1 MIAGRL
7 PWLRLDRTGIAAVG
21 AVLLLASGTL
31 DATAAWRSID
41 AATILLLFGM
51 MIVSAQFQLGGGYG
65 RLTRWLAARP
75 ASPPRLLLELMLVV
89 AVSSALLTN
98 DVVCLAIAP
107 VLTDVAVRL
116 RLDPVP
122 FLLGL
127 AAAANIGSA
136 ATLIGNPQNILIG
149 QALHLPFAGYLL
161 AGAVPAVVGTVLA
174 WAILARAYRGRWQRE
189 LAVATEPDPPFD
201 GWQTT
206 KGLATLLLLM
216 VLFGLEPAPRETL
229 ALAAAA
235 LLLCSRRL
243 QSRHL
248 FAEIDWQLL
257 LLFAA
262 LFVVNHAFSAA
273 GHAARGF
280 AWLAQHGVDVQD
292 GPTLFA
298 TAVVGSNLVSNVPL
312 TMLLLPA
319 TTHPQAGA
327 ILALATTLA
336 GNLLLVGSIAN
347 LIVIG
352 IADRLGV
359 APRRR
364 SWLHEHAR
372 TGVPITLV
380 TLLVAAAWLQLLA

>member
-89 AVSSALLTN
+89 ALSSALLTN

-161 AGAVPAVVGTVLA
+161 AGAVPAVVGSVLA

-216 VLFGLEPAPRETL
+216 VLFVLEPAPRETL

-262 LFVVNHAFSAA
+262 LFVVNHAFAA
-273 GHAARGF
+273 KGHAARGF
-280 AWLAQHGVDVQD
+280 AWLAEHGVDVND
-292 GPTLFA
+292 GATLFG

-319 TTHPQAGA
+319 TQHPQAGA

-352 IADRLGV
+352 IAERLGV
-359 APRRR
+359 APRQR
-364 SWLHEHAR
+364 SWFWEHAR

-380 TLLVAAAWLQLLA
+380 TLLVAGAWLLLLA

>member
-21 AVLLLASGTL
+21 AVLLLACGTL

-89 AVSSALLTN
+89 ALSSALLTN

-161 AGAVPAVVGTVLA
+161 AGAVPAVVGTGLA
-174 WAILARAYRGRWQRE
+174 WAILARAYRGRWPRE

-201 GWQTT
+201 RWQTT
-206 KGLATLLLLM
+206 KGLATLLLLV
-216 VLFGLEPAPRETL
+216 VLFVLEPAPRETL

-243 QSRHL
+243 HSRHL
-248 FAEIDWQLL
+248 FAEVDWQLL

-262 LFVVNHAFSAA
+262 LFVVNHAFDAA

-280 AWLAQHGVDVQD
+280 AWLAEHGVDVDD
-292 GPTLFA
+292 GATLFG

-319 TTHPQAGA
+319 TQHPQAGA

-352 IADRLGV
+352 IAERLGV
-359 APRRR
+359 APRHR
-364 SWLHEHAR
+364 SWLREHAR

-380 TLLVAAAWLQLLA
+380 TLLVAAAWLLLLA